1 MLYQETLQTVQQLE
15 SNLSNLRKWL
25 AQMEHKLSTPIR
37 YKHPD
42 MAEIQKKLEEQKE
55 IQKDIE
61 RHSAGITVTKREFNY
76 WPVGWF
82 LTKFFF
88 QSRDGVHLRD
98 LTLFLYVAGDI
109 VLRNLC

>member
-1 MLYQETLQTVQQLE
+1 MEDHVKPHVKPGYLCISPRFNPLSLLYQETLQTVQQLE

-42 MAEIQKKLEEQKE
+42 MAEIQKKLEEQKD

-61 RHSAGITVTKREFNY
+61 RHSAGRTCI
-76 WPVGWF
+76 
-82 LTKFFF
+82 
-88 QSRDGVHLRD
+88 
-98 LTLFLYVAGDI
+98 
-109 VLRNLC
+109 